1 MPRPTTSEKPQA
13 SAWAVALL
21 LVSSLF
27 AVGALALL
35 GVG

>member
-1 MPRPTTSEKPQA
+1 MTKPTASEKPQP